1 MKLTGRERALIYF
14 AVILGFFALYYQYYL
29 TPKILEIRNLSIE
42 LKNKRQIL
50 EQVTTLNNKS
60 LKEGLDKQQTQLK
73 ELSIIL
79 PEERDIEIFLF
90 NLQQMINDT
99 GVKAKSLN
107 FENQGQSQKETSN
120 VKKEDFV
127 TIPVNIT
134 VSGNYDEI
142 IAFLKEIQNSKRLC
156 NIQSFSIVKDQN
168 QQNLLLTLQ
177 IFIYSMK
184 DSGGTSIQSDFSKGK
199 NDPFKSLYDNTRNE
213 QSNNVEQSSASQSPQ
228 NLQNIDVNKIIND
241 TIEKVLKEKIPSLP

>member
-1 MKLTGRERALIYF
+1 MKLTRRERVLIYF

-42 LKNKRQIL
+42 LKNKKQIL
-50 EQVTTLNNKS
+50 EQVTALNNKS

-73 ELSIIL
+73 ELSMIL

-90 NLQQMINDT
+90 NLQQMVNDT
-99 GVKAKSLN
+99 GVKTKSLT
-107 FENQGQSQKETSN
+107 FENQDQSQNETSN

-156 NIQSFSIVKDQN
+156 NIQNFSVEKDQN
-168 QQNLLLTLQ
+168 QQNLLLNLKV
-177 IFIYSMK
+177 FIYSMK
-184 DSGGTSIQSDFSKGK
+184 DSGGTSIPKDFLKGK
-199 NDPFKSLYDNTRNE
+199 SNPFKSLYDDTRSE
-213 QSNNVEQSSASQSPQ
+213 QSNNVDQPSNSQSP
-228 NLQNIDVNKIIND
+228 
-241 TIEKVLKEKIPSLP
+241 

>member
-1 MKLTGRERALIYF
+1 MKLTRRERVLIYF

-42 LKNKRQIL
+42 LKNKKQIL
-50 EQVTTLNNKS
+50 EQVTALNNKS

-73 ELSIIL
+73 ELSMIL

-90 NLQQMINDT
+90 NLQQMVNDT
-99 GVKAKSLN
+99 GVKTKSLT
-107 FENQGQSQKETSN
+107 FENQDQSQNETSN

-156 NIQSFSIVKDQN
+156 NIQNFSVEKDQN
-168 QQNLLLTLQ
+168 QQNLLLNLKV
-177 IFIYSMK
+177 FIYSMK
-184 DSGGTSIQSDFSKGK
+184 DSGGTSIPTDFSKGK
-199 NDPFKSLYDNTRNE
+199 NDPFKPLYDNTRSE
-213 QSNNVEQSSASQSPQ
+213 KSQSNNVEQPSNSQSP
-228 NLQNIDVNKIIND
+228 
-241 TIEKVLKEKIPSLP
+241 

>member
-1 MKLTGRERALIYF
+1 MKLTRRERVLIYF

-50 EQVTTLNNKS
+50 EQVTALNNKN
-60 LKEGLDKQQTQLK
+60 LREGLDKQQTQLK
-73 ELSIIL
+73 ELSMIL

-90 NLQQMINDT
+90 NLQQMVNDT
-99 GVKAKSLN
+99 GVKTKSLT
-107 FENQGQSQKETSN
+107 FENQDQSQKETSN

-142 IAFLKEIQNSKRLC
+142 IAFLNEIQNSKRLC
-156 NIQSFSIVKDQN
+156 NIQSFSIEKDQN
-168 QQNLLLTLQ
+168 QHNLLLTLQ

-184 DSGGTSIQSDFSKGK
+184 DSSGTSIPTDFLKGK
-199 NDPFKSLYDNTRNE
+199 SDPFKSLYDDTRSE
-213 QSNNVEQSSASQSPQ
+213 QSNNVEQPSASQSPQ
-228 NLQNIDVNKIIND
+228 NIDVNKVITD